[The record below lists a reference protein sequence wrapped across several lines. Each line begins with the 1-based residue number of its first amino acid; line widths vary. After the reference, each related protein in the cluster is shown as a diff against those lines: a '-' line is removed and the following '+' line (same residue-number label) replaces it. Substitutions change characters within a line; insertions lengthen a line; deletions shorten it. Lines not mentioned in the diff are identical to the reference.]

1 MIIVILGTIFEF
13 TYSFNLSLF
22 IMFDKQQRKLKRSG
36 KLISVL
42 SKYGFKDLLA
52 RMNGDKKTDE
62 NNIATDESLSTETVY
77 VRIRLAL
84 EELGPTFVKLGQTFS
99 NREDLFPLEFIQEL
113 QKLQDRVEVVD
124 MNVNEI
130 LENEFNITVSD
141 YFQEISPTP
150 IATASIAQVYKGI
163 LKNGDEV
170 ILKIKKPNVQAVI
183 EDDLLLIKDIVKLIS
198 TYSEMGSKLNLKQA
212 ISTFEKSLLEEV
224 SMVNESNNIKQ
235 FALNFKDNKE
245 TYVPKVYDEFSN
257 NDILCME
264 FVDGIKI
271 TDKAQLDLHNLDSVK
286 ISEIGLRLF
295 ISQILDYGFF
305 HADPHAGNILIK
317 KDGKVVFIDFG
328 AVGKIQPND
337 KEILESLIV
346 AFVAKNPNKIV
357 RSLKKMAINYDIPDD
372 KRFENDVDEV
382 LNFIH
387 STSLKNIDTYVIIE
401 KMKDVLKENHIEM
414 PGYFYLLFKGIGLIE
429 GVGRTIN
436 PELDIVKSLLPYTK
450 KMFAKKV
457 DPKKF
462 LKNGISKVINFTES
476 IDEIPKE
483 LRSVLQKLDDNKFTI
498 SSEIK
503 NIEKTNQIIKSSII
517 NLILTMILGANMI
530 CTAIVFV
537 SETPPRVGEMSLLAI
552 LGFIFSVLLMIV
564 LLLRVTRK

>member
-1 MIIVILGTIFEF
+1 
-13 TYSFNLSLF
+13 
-22 IMFDKQQRKLKRSG
+22 MFDKQQRKLKRSG

-52 RMNGDKKTDE
+52 RMNGE
-62 NNIATDESLSTETVY
+62 NQTSTEDDSLSKETVY

-84 EELGPTFVKLGQTFS
+84 EELGPTFLKLGQTFS
-99 NREDLFPLEFIQEL
+99 NREDLFPIEFIQEL

-124 MNVNEI
+124 MNVNDI
-130 LENEFNITVSD
+130 LENEFNISVSD

-198 TYSEMGSKLNLKQA
+198 NYSEIASKLNLKQA
-212 ISTFEKSLLEEV
+212 ISTFEKSFLEEV

-245 TYVPKVYDEFSN
+245 TYVPKVYDDFSN

-436 PELDIVKSLLPYTK
+436 PDLDIVKSLLPYTK

-457 DPKKF
+457 DPKKLF
-462 LKNGISKVINFTES
+462 KNGISKVMNFTES

-530 CTAIVFV
+530 STAIIFV
-537 SETPPRVGEMSLLAI
+537 SETPPSVGELSLLAI
-552 LGFIFSVLLMIV
+552 FGISFSVVLMII
-564 LLLRVTRK
+564 LLLRLSRK